1 MDTGI
6 SVLRESEVGE
16 VFTPIEWAGWLLN
29 RGNVFD
35 RWINGATVCD
45 PTAGEGAFALALFD
59 EAQERGIP
67 LTAALLSRLCLIER
81 RSGYLEKFR
90 RVAKQRYNVEIPD
103 TSIHRADVVLDP
115 PQRSFDILVGNPP
128 WGNFSNLPPDYKEM
142 LKPCF
147 IEAGLVPNR
156 KAVLLGSSRTDIA
169 ALVLKIVIG
178 RLLRDRGTAH
188 FFVPLSLFTGD
199 DAHVGFRDYEAFG
212 TAFSVTEV
220 YEFNKTRVFDKVKTA
235 YCGASFR
242 KGSEQV
248 FPVPYFRE
256 DNQGWQKSEATPLKT
271 SSDQWRVTTGTTRNE
286 EYSIDI
292 HLAADQQ
299 PRQGANTCGANDVF
313 IFSGYPS
320 FIDQKY
326 LFPLATKETWG
337 DRNPTPQKWIFLPY
351 EATSG
356 RPLGQ
361 AAVRRL
367 RGYKYLESHEKK
379 LRARKGALL
388 NGWMRKGCW
397 WALLG
402 VGPYAFAPY
411 KIIWEAYGKN
421 EFRPI
426 ILSHFNGQA
435 WQGNQALH
443 AFVPCWNVTDAKRLL
458 EELRNPGIPTLLK
471 ELNGGGKCNW
481 AQPGKIKKILSFDH
495 RAFDQLSLIK

>member
-1 MDTGI
+1 M
-6 SVLRESEVGE
+6 
-16 VFTPIEWAGWLLN
+16 
-29 RGNVFD
+29 
-35 RWINGATVCD
+35 
-45 PTAGEGAFALALFD
+45 
-59 EAQERGIP
+59 
-67 LTAALLSRLCLIER
+67 
-81 RSGYLEKFR
+81 
-90 RVAKQRYNVEIPD
+90 
-103 TSIHRADVVLDP
+103 
-115 PQRSFDILVGNPP
+115 
-128 WGNFSNLPPDYKEM
+128 
-142 LKPCF
+142 
-147 IEAGLVPNR
+147 
-156 KAVLLGSSRTDIA
+156 
-169 ALVLKIVIG
+169 
-178 RLLRDRGTAH
+178 
-188 FFVPLSLFTGD
+188 SLFTGD

-220 YEFNKTRVFDKVKTA
+220 YEFNKMRVFEKVKTA

-271 SSDQWRVTTGTTRNE
+271 SSDQWRVTNGTARNE

-351 EATSG
+351 EAASG

-367 RGYKYLESHEKK
+367 RGYEYLESHEKK

>member
-1 MDTGI
+1 
-6 SVLRESEVGE
+6 
-16 VFTPIEWAGWLLN
+16 
-29 RGNVFD
+29 
-35 RWINGATVCD
+35 
-45 PTAGEGAFALALFD
+45 
-59 EAQERGIP
+59 
-67 LTAALLSRLCLIER
+67 
-81 RSGYLEKFR
+81 
-90 RVAKQRYNVEIPD
+90 
-103 TSIHRADVVLDP
+103 
-115 PQRSFDILVGNPP
+115 
-128 WGNFSNLPPDYKEM
+128 M

-220 YEFNKTRVFDKVKTA
+220 YEFNKTRVFEKVKTA

-271 SSDQWRVTTGTTRNE
+271 SSDQWRVTSGTTRNE

-292 HLAADQQ
+292 HLATDQQ
-299 PRQGANTCGANDVF
+299 PRQGANTCGANNVF
-313 IFSGYPS
+313 IFSDYPS

-337 DRNPTPQKWIFLPY
+337 NRNPTPQKWIFLPY

-361 AAVRRL
+361 AVVRRL
-367 RGYKYLESHEKK
+367 RGYAYLESHEKK

-495 RAFDQLSLIK
+495 RTFDQLSLIK